1 MDLDNPDL
9 EGEERFARIRSRS
22 EKFSTSR
29 SGRERSKS
37 RSLVRMS
44 FVTGEVFRDSNN
56 YYLIYKQ
63 WVFMVDIDHGC
74 FGLF

>member
-22 EKFSTSR
+22 EKFFTSR

-44 FVTGEVFRDSNN
+44 FVTGEVFNRDSNN
-56 YYLIYKQ
+56 Y
-63 WVFMVDIDHGC
+63 
-74 FGLF
+74 

>member
-1 MDLDNPDL
+1 MSEEAEEGSLMMLRDEEELEWPDL

-22 EKFSTSR
+22 EKFFTSR

-44 FVTGEVFRDSNN
+44 FVTGEVFNRDSNN
-56 YYLIYKQ
+56 Y
-63 WVFMVDIDHGC
+63 
-74 FGLF
+74 